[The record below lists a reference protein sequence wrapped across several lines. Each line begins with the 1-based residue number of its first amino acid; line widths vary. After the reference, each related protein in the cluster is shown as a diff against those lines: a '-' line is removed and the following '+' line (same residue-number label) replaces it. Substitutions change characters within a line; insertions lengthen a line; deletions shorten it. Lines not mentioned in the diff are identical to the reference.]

1 MPALAREQP
10 LPRLRLAS
18 RHGRNGLVPAREA
31 KRKPAP
37 PGVEQRVK
45 TMKYLKMLGLAAIA
59 AMALMAIG
67 AGTASA
73 TKLCEEN
80 KQTGCITHVLKGSLL
95 PFTSESTT
103 TWTNAFGGVVAE
115 CKHSL
120 VEGPTT
126 TTGSSTETVKVNI
139 SKLQF
144 TECNHPV
151 TTTNTDTTT
160 ILGSLEVHAIAGTK
174 VGTVKSTG
182 TTVTIDESP
191 FGTCHFLTNLTDIG
205 TLIGKD
211 DPNSKTPGTPTL
223 LVKASIPSENCGFN
237 GTWEGS
243 YKYTGATPFNV
254 SES

>member
-1 MPALAREQP
+1 
-10 LPRLRLAS
+10 
-18 RHGRNGLVPAREA
+18 
-31 KRKPAP
+31 
-37 PGVEQRVK
+37 
-45 TMKYLKMLGLAAIA
+45 MKYLKMLGLAAFA

-80 KQTGCITHVLKGSLL
+80 KETGCASHVLNGSTLS
-95 PFTSESTT
+95 FTSEGITT
-103 TWTNAFGGVVAE
+103 LTNAFGGVVAE

-126 TTGSSTETVKVNI
+126 TTGSATETVKGNI

-144 TECNHPV
+144 NECNHPV
-151 TTTNTDTTT
+151 TTKNTEGKEA
-160 ILGSLEVHAIAGTK
+160 LGTLEVHKIAGTK
-174 VGTVKSTG
+174 NGTVTSTG

-191 FGTCHFLTNLTDIG
+191 FGTCHFLTNNTDIG
-205 TLIGKD
+205 TLRGKD
-211 DPNSKTPGTPTL
+211 DASNTTPGTPTFL
-223 LVKASIPSENCGFN
+223 IKASIPSENCGFN